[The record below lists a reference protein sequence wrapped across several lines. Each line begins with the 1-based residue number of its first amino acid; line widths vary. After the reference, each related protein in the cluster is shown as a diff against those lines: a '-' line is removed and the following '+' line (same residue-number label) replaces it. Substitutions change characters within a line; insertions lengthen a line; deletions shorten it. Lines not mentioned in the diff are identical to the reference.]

1 MPADSN
7 HESVP
12 VPALRAGH
20 LMLDLLA
27 SKDNDADLASNRA
40 AYETAAAAMEQA
52 MWDEADADQ
61 AVQPADLVGMSYVLQ
76 DWFLNQLGIAAGVDA
91 PTIISRLREFL
102 ELLRQGELSYEEIY
116 TQTAVSRPQ
125 EEPHADARLLVVHL
139 PTQAFSAGAVI
150 DLSFADYEEFTKT
163 HGPGW
168 QIMSQSVV
176 SSDEETV
183 VVSFLLTRAAR

>member
-1 MPADSN
+1 MSADSN

-12 VPALRAGH
+12 APALRAGH

-27 SKDNDADLASNRA
+27 SKDDDADLASNQA
-40 AYETAAAAMEQA
+40 AYVTAAAAIDQA
-52 MWDEADADQ
+52 LWDEADADQ

-76 DWFLNQLGIAAGVDA
+76 DWFLNQLGTAAGVDA

-116 TQTAVSRPQ
+116 AQTAVSLPK
-125 EEPHADARLLVVHL
+125 EEPHADVRLLVVHL
-139 PTQAFSAGAVI
+139 PKQAFSAGGII
-150 DLSFADYEEFTKT
+150 DLSFSEYEEFTRT

-183 VVSFLLTRAAR
+183 VLSFLLTRSAQ